1 MISKFGRK
9 TVVASAV
16 VALGTV
22 GSAALAGTALAG
34 GGGVEGTGGNAGNG
48 GKANANCAV
57 PIGLSLGVLGQGG
70 PIKQCNATAGAG
82 GTGGGGVTY

>member
-22 GSAALAGTALAG
+22 GSAVLAGTALADG
-34 GGGVEGTGGNAGNG
+34 HVEGTGGNAGNG
-48 GKANANCAV
+48 GKSNSNCAV
-57 PIGLSLGVLGQGG
+57 PIGLSLGLLGQGG
-70 PIKQCNATAGAG
+70 PISQCNSTAGAG
-82 GTGGGGVTY
+82 GTGGGGVSY